1 MLRDRPEIGPSSA
14 RDRPPAAGQSRR
26 SLASWEARCTW
37 WHSRR
42 RARRKRPTLASA
54 RPQGPRPFRCGTLCG
69 QASGRQ
75 WSGRGGGE
83 REGRGGRGVGGDR
96 GEGVSRLLVAHGPA
110 LPAGPPDA
118 AHSPPPLYSE
128 PPCRPAAPRPPPL
141 SRARIGLLPALLSRS
156 APEATRLAHL
166 RVGSTPAMSPPPCRR
181 APPPP
186 PPPPRRPPPAVAVAA
201 GAGAAEPRRGERWAR
216 ARARAKGV
224 GRPLPPAAAAATR
237 RKTRGALSVCSAS
250 TCAPPRR
257 AGRAGA
263 AVMSRRH
270 PPTHLV
276 GRGPGGAARG
286 WKGVVWPTKAASAP
300 HQRVSGDSRLT
311 SGVLARRRC
320 RGGPGAGAPLARAG
334 GAAGGPRG
342 QGAFGADLI
351 TLTQERRRGRS
362 RTWRVIA

>member
-1 MLRDRPEIGPSSA
+1 MKTALLLPPS
-14 RDRPPAAGQSRR
+14 PPLPTCR
-26 SLASWEARCTW
+26 SHCRCT
-37 WHSRR
+37 
-42 RARRKRPTLASA
+42 RK
-54 RPQGPRPFRCGTLCG
+54 GCG
-69 QASGRQ
+69 Q
-75 WSGRGGGE
+75 
-83 REGRGGRGVGGDR
+83 
-96 GEGVSRLLVAHGPA
+96 LVLQAWRTPV
-110 LPAGPPDA
+110 
-118 AHSPPPLYSE
+118 HSQV
-128 PPCRPAAPRPPPL
+128 RR
-141 SRARIGLLPALLSRS
+141 
-156 APEATRLAHL
+156 HL
-166 RVGSTPAMSPPPCRR
+166 RVVRQPLRGPEAARR
-181 APPPP
+181 N
-186 PPPPRRPPPAVAVAA
+186 RT
-201 GAGAAEPRRGERWAR
+201 AR
-216 ARARAKGV
+216 SA
-224 GRPLPPAAAAATR
+224 
-237 RKTRGALSVCSAS
+237 CSAS

>member
-1 MLRDRPEIGPSSA
+1 MCGWGAWAMETKDGEASLRSVVVCVWVGR
-14 RDRPPAAGQSRR
+14 SRR
-26 SLASWEARCTW
+26 AG
-37 WHSRR
+37 
-42 RARRKRPTLASA
+42 RP
-54 RPQGPRPFRCGTLCG
+54 
-69 QASGRQ
+69 ASGVHV
-75 WSGRGGGE
+75 S
-83 REGRGGRGVGGDR
+83 GGRRPGG
-96 GEGVSRLLVAHGPA
+96 
-110 LPAGPPDA
+110 
-118 AHSPPPLYSE
+118 
-128 PPCRPAAPRPPPL
+128 
-141 SRARIGLLPALLSRS
+141 
-156 APEATRLAHL
+156 
-166 RVGSTPAMSPPPCRR
+166 
-181 APPPP
+181 
-186 PPPPRRPPPAVAVAA
+186 
-201 GAGAAEPRRGERWAR
+201 W

-263 AVMSRRH
+263 AVLSRRH

-362 RTWRVIA
+362 RTWRVWIA